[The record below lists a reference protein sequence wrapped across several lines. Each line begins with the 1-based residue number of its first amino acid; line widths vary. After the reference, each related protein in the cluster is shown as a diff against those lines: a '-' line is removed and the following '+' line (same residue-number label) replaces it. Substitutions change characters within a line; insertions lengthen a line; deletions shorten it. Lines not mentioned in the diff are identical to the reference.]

1 MSIKASKNDLAR
13 LLGGAGTSGL
23 IAYDDPNPLPQTI
36 ENSKEHGI
44 VLGEDQNKDH
54 HHEPIPLLDGAERQT
69 NSSVAPKTYRSQG
82 LTIYDSDDELLDEFV
97 AYLRKRKM
105 RIGRKKG
112 FSLFA
117 RAGLRALEEVRLKNP
132 VAFEEFLVRA
142 LHEQK

>member
-1 MSIKASKNDLAR
+1 MSIKASKGDLAR
-13 LLGGAGTSGL
+13 LLGGAGTSGF
-23 IAYDDPNPLPQTI
+23 IAYEDPKPLPQTVEI
-36 ENSKEHGI
+36 GKEHAAA
-44 VLGEDQNKDH
+44 LGEDSNNV
-54 HHEPIPLLDGAERQT
+54 HHEATPMLGGTEPPKD
-69 NSSVAPKTYRSQG
+69 SSVPAKTYRSQG

-132 VAFEEFLVRA
+132 IAFEEFLVRA